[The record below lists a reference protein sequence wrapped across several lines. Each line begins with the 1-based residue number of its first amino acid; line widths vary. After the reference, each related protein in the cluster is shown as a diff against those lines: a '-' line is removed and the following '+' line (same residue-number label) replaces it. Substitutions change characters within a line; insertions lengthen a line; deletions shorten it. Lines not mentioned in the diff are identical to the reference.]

1 MGATVHRR
9 FLPIFSVCTALLAC
23 TLVSSPSAIA
33 WSAFG
38 ASGTGVAARLL
49 GDLGYLPLHPSAYA
63 RAKAEA
69 DARVAARAGG
79 GAPSTSSLA
88 TALPSWQG
96 LEQSNVTPPDPNG
109 AIGPSRYVEMV
120 NLQYGVYDRSGSGT
134 LLAQGSLYTL
144 TNDFY
149 ISDPEVIW
157 DPATQRF
164 YYTMVDY
171 IANTIKWGFSNSDKP
186 DLDGFCNYTANFGY
200 TDLPDYPRLGDTQ
213 NFLLVGVNLFANF
226 SIYQGSDVDW
236 MQKPPP
242 STGTLSSCPT
252 SFIPTTGKLSLT
264 NSTPVPAVQTDPS
277 TTGWVVAAPDVS
289 TAGSTASSINVFQ
302 LTESGTGNFFVS
314 AQSVAVQ
321 PFSMPASAPQLGT
334 SRRLDTLD
342 GRLERA
348 IAAFDPNPNNSRMA
362 VWTAHAVAQSTSPV
376 AEERWYEIGVTPGS
390 TPSLLQS
397 GKATDPNAKVFIWNG
412 AISPDRAVV
421 CSGGICNTGTY
432 GSHMAMTVN
441 TSSTS
446 QYPAIDMVTSDQ
458 PTLSPVQSSTRYDA
472 DFSCRNANSVCRW
485 GDYSGAMPDPTPGT
499 LSVGAVWLTNEWN
512 VANSNLERAAWRT
525 WNWEVQP

>member
-1 MGATVHRR
+1 MRGTCDPR
-9 FLPIFSVCTALLAC
+9 FLPTFLVSTALLAFS
-23 TLVSSPSAIA
+23 LVSSPSAVA
-33 WSAFG
+33 WSASG
-38 ASGTGVAARLL
+38 ASGTGLPGRQL

-69 DARVAARAGG
+69 DARVASRAGG
-79 GAPSTSSLA
+79 GAASISNLA

-96 LEQSNVTPPDPNG
+96 LQQSNVTPPDPNG

-120 NLQYGVYDRSGSGT
+120 NLQYGVYDRSGT

-149 ISDPEVIW
+149 ISDPEIIW
-157 DPATQRF
+157 DPFTQRF

-186 DLDGFCNYTANFGY
+186 DVDGFCNYTANFGY

-213 NFLLVGVNLFANF
+213 HFLLVGVNLFANF

-242 STGTLSSCPT
+242 STTPPSGCPT
-252 SFIPTTGKLSLT
+252 SFNPTTGKVSDLT

-289 TAGSTASSINVFQ
+289 TGSTANSINVFQ
-302 LTESGTGNFFVS
+302 MTESTGNFLVS
-314 AQSVAVQ
+314 AQFVTVPS
-321 PFSMPASAPQLGT
+321 FSMPASAPQLGT
-334 SRRLDTLD
+334 SRKLDTLD

-348 IAAFDPNPNNSRMA
+348 VAGIDPNYPGSNMA
-362 VWTAHAVAQSTSPV
+362 LWTAHAVAQSTSNPV
-376 AEERWYEIGVTPGS
+376 AEERWYEIGVTTGS
-390 TPSLLQS
+390 APSLLRS
-397 GKATDPNAKVFIWNG
+397 GKATDPSGTVSIWNG

-421 CSGGICNTGTY
+421 CPSSPCTGTY

-458 PTLSPVQSSTRYDA
+458 PTLTLVQSSTGYDA
-472 DFSCRNANSVCRW
+472 DFSCRKANSICRW

-499 LSVGAVWLTNEWN
+499 LSNPVGAVWLTNEWN

-525 WNWEVQP
+525 WNWEAQP